1 MWDQGERMVSCAVLY
16 LPWGILEISQA
27 SDAIVTGLLFVCLP
41 HWGTHEKATAAA
53 SSMISGENK
62 AVCA

>member
-1 MWDQGERMVSCAVLY
+1 MGSCAVLY

-41 HWGTHEKATAAA
+41 PRRQAQESHCCG
-53 SSMISGENK
+53 
-62 AVCA
+62 